1 SLSPSRSTSLS
12 SVEIHRLSPT
22 RSVVSLKQPATE
34 GFQRTDIQ
42 KLQNSRDGG
51 ARDGNEMSSSL
62 SCVTMSLWKDH
73 PVMTSSR
80 SSISGDKSNH
90 TTRFKMSAPLPN
102 SQQLCFQFGYFLF
115 PHSIDHEAMA
125 NMKTEFMALWDR
137 YSTDHK
143 VMVLAATNRPSE
155 LDEAIMR
162 RLPQAFEIGMPERKE
177 RAEILKVTLKGERV
191 PRPLSQLDLEKVL
204 ATSKKTQAAAGEYCG
219 LRWSREPVEVEAA
232 ISGISKLLVSQFIN
246 LQSGSQDKT
255 IHCASIF
262 VVSREIVALHIR
274 VLELLEDGDIRS
286 IKPFEILKLLNL
298 NSDSFEVVHVHSKP

>member
-1 SLSPSRSTSLS
+1 MTFSQIPHSLMCKRLYYPHLISTQLLLSLP
-12 SVEIHRLSPT
+12 VEIHISLIRRNPSPLSNKIRRLSQAAGDRRISENRYSKAPKFS
-22 RSVVSLKQPATE
+22 RWRCSRRQRDEFFSLMCHNVSLE
-34 GFQRTDIQ
+34 
-42 KLQNSRDGG
+42 
-51 ARDGNEMSSSL
+51 
-62 SCVTMSLWKDH
+62 
-73 PVMTSSR
+73 R
-80 SSISGDKSNH
+80 SS
-90 TTRFKMSAPLPN
+90 
-102 SQQLCFQFGYFLF
+102 
-115 PHSIDHEAMA
+115 A
-125 NMKTEFMALWDR
+125 NAR
-137 YSTDHK
+137 

-298 NSDSFEVVHVHSKP
+298 NSDSSEVVHVHSKP